1 MNWRVTSRLCILEET
16 TEMIN
21 NYTMNPLESIDT
33 NKLKEELK
41 YTTSRSGGA
50 GGQHVNKVETKV
62 TVKFNVKES
71 TSLTEDQKE
80 ILLEK
85 LKNKINRKGQ
95 LVLHHQTD
103 RSQLTNKEK
112 VIKKLL
118 ALLKKSLKQPKRRK
132 KTKPSKASIQ
142 ESKKNKKVRSD
153 LKATRKKIRA
163 SDL

>member
-1 MNWRVTSRLCILEET
+1 
-16 TEMIN
+16 
-21 NYTMNPLESIDT
+21 MNPLEYIDT
-33 NKLKEELK
+33 TKLKEELK

-62 TVKFNVKES
+62 TVKFDVKKS
-71 TSLTEDQKE
+71 TALTADQKE
-80 ILLEK
+80 ILLVK

-112 VIKKLL
+112 VTNKLL
-118 ALLKKSLKQPKRRK
+118 ALLKKSLKQPKKRK
-132 KTKPSKASIQ
+132 KTKPSKAKMQ
-142 ESKKNKKVRSD
+142 ERKKNREVRSD
-153 LKATRKKIRA
+153 VKATRKKIRA

>member
-1 MNWRVTSRLCILEET
+1 M
-16 TEMIN
+16 
-21 NYTMNPLESIDT
+21 D
-33 NKLKEELK
+33 
-41 YTTSRSGGA
+41 
-50 GGQHVNKVETKV
+50 
-62 TVKFNVKES
+62 
-71 TSLTEDQKE
+71 LTFDGVMSCAK
-80 ILLEK
+80 EK

-118 ALLKKSLKQPKRRK
+118 ALLKKSLKQPKSRK

-142 ESKKNKKVRSD
+142 ENKKNKKGRSD
-153 LKATRKKIRA
+153 VKATRKKIRA

>member
-1 MNWRVTSRLCILEET
+1 
-16 TEMIN
+16 
-21 NYTMNPLESIDT
+21 MNPLESIDT

-85 LKNKINRKGQ
+85 LKNKI
-95 LVLHHQTD
+95 
-103 RSQLTNKEK
+103 E
-112 VIKKLL
+112 VIK
-118 ALLKKSLKQPKRRK
+118 
-132 KTKPSKASIQ
+132 
-142 ESKKNKKVRSD
+142 N
-153 LKATRKKIRA
+153 
-163 SDL
+163 